1 MNIEKK
7 VCYGR
12 DSSNLPSRVGKIWDE
27 EEIKKLL
34 DSSLKP
40 ICVESIRILPD
51 SIVLGTVIL
60 AGISLCKSYGVLL
73 FTMLELMLAQ
83 RGLSMVIAA
92 IAPAGAEENATC
104 PVCLPGF
111 VFPNLMRISLVETV
125 GKASLFPSP
134 SMFFLSGVI
143 SYMIGAMQQFG
154 REIKSLQGEIQTRTM
169 IASVFSLLFLLALLS
184 LRYSYGCESFGSLL
198 LSLILGFIMGM
209 LLVFQNKLFFGRDGI
224 NILNLPMILT
234 ATDRGRPMYVCA
246 PSDI

>member
-1 MNIEKK
+1 MPTET
-7 VCYGR
+7 YF
-12 DSSNLPSRVGKIWDE
+12 E
-27 EEIKKLL
+27 QIKKQL

-51 SIVLGTVIL
+51 SIVLGTAIL

-73 FTMLELMLAQ
+73 LTMFELMLAQ
-83 RGLSMVIAA
+83 RCLSMVVAA
-92 IAPAGAEENATC
+92 IAPVGAEENATC

-125 GKASLFPSP
+125 GKPSLFPSP
-134 SMFFLSGVI
+134 SMFFLSGTI
-143 SYMIGAMQQFG
+143 AYMLGAMQQFS
-154 REIKSLQGEIQTRTM
+154 REIKSLQGEIQTRTL
-169 IASVFSLLFLLALLS
+169 IAAVFSLLFMLALLS

-198 LSLILGFIMGM
+198 LSLILGSIMGM
-209 LLVFQNKLFFGRDGI
+209 MIVFQNKVLFGRDGI
-224 NILNLPMILT
+224 NILNVPMILT